1 MLPIRSW
8 RIYYADGSTFSSD
21 DGTWAEAPPFGVQ
34 CIVYYH
40 VPEGV
45 TFQEVGDDVSIYEF
59 VGLPEGTDEHA
70 KMGLWTDGE
79 SYWRVHDAVRRS
91 VTP

>member
-1 MLPIRSW
+1 
-8 RIYYADGSTFSSD
+8 
-21 DGTWAEAPPFGVQ
+21 
-34 CIVYYH
+34 
-40 VPEGV
+40 V
-45 TFQEVGDDVSIYEF
+45 TFQEVGNDVSIYEF

-79 SYWRVHDAVRRS
+79 SYWRVHDAAHRS

>member
-8 RIYYADGSTFSSD
+8 RIHYADGSTFSSD
-21 DGTWAEAPPFGVQ
+21 DGTWAEATPFGVQ

-40 VPEGV
+40 APEGV
-45 TFQEVGDDVSIYEF
+45 TFQEVGNDVSIYEF